1 MTMTY
6 RLRGIELDSGNEGDA
21 GTSIPQ
27 TSSKV
32 GVSTLRRMAPGTARD
47 AGVAEI
53 EAAGDEVVRVEFE
66 NGLVLWTRADD
77 LVQERGRKT
86 LSRDGAEVWE
96 IDVRPR
102 LREGQ
107 GNTRGWLG
115 LGIKVLAFFGVDLKG
130 KTARELGKA
139 LESKVLDG
147 NKPGL
152 YRCPLNTEFSL
163 TLIPDTEVLADN
175 GGPTLVFIHGTGSSC
190 EGSFGKLWERVGAAQ
205 QAARARMYELYGDRV
220 YAWEHRSLTESPIH
234 NALELARR
242 LPANSPVHLVSHSR
256 GGLVGELL
264 CLGQRDRDIDPLQAK
279 TLEELFAADRTMA
292 EQLGLGALDSKA
304 KAERDKAYAEDR
316 GRLAELCELLTQKN
330 FSVDRFVRVACPARG
345 TTLASGRLDRWLSV
359 LDLVSGNGLFGDV
372 ADFLLAVVKERTDPR
387 TLPGLEAMM
396 PGSALTHLLHL
407 SDLQTTSDLTVIA
420 GDTEGDSLWGQLKLL
435 AADWFY
441 GADHDLVVNT
451 GSMYGGIR
459 RSAKAA
465 RFLRDKGSAVNHFNY
480 FQNSRSVGWLVDGL
494 TRSEGSTGGFQPIEE
509 ARHEAPKWREAV
521 RRSRAALAP
530 RPLAVV
536 LPGTMGSALDVWG
549 KEVWIDYWRLLRG
562 GLKRIRIGADGVDA
576 TDLLDDFYGPLLE
589 FLARSHRVE
598 IFPYDWRLSVQ
609 DAATKLTHRLETL
622 LPDAER
628 SGQAVHLVAHS
639 MGGLVVRAML
649 ADEGAGAAV
658 WRRISALPNSRFM
671 MLGTP
676 NHGSFEAM
684 RWLTGH
690 NPTELKLSLLD
701 FTQDTNQVIDIVRR
715 YPGLLELLPFGE
727 GDPDFTRK
735 DLWVQLKEETGAGW
749 EPADAAM
756 LRNAG
761 KTWTLLKTAVPD
773 PTRMIYIAGCQ
784 PATVTDY
791 ELVDSR
797 SDSRARGGKRLD
809 YIATRQGDG
818 TVTWQSGLLPGV
830 RTWYVDDTAHDELC
844 AQQQAFPGY
853 LDLLMSG
860 NTNRLTEAFHAA
872 PRGAA
877 EADRFVMPQQLFT
890 DDLPDELSVRRLGFG
905 PSRPPGELEERPVLP
920 RIRVGITHGNLMYAR
935 HHVLVGH
942 YLGDTIV
949 SAESALDQ
957 RLDHAMSDRMQL
969 GIYPGAPKTH
979 ALFWNQKYGARP
991 SGALVVG
998 LGQVGDLSSGTLEV
1012 CLRKAMLDF
1021 ALQMAQR
1028 ENSGP
1033 DNPQGVCAAALS
1045 CLLVGSGAGGI
1056 TVRDSIEATLR
1067 SAVAANDKLVEAG
1080 LDGKVLIDEIEFL
1093 ELFEDVAITAA
1104 EALEQV
1110 LTDGQVARSVEWPAR
1125 VVEAGEGGY
1134 RRVRFDDAPDWWERL
1149 EIIERPE
1156 RDGLRFIATTDRAR
1170 AEETQSGGQLLLA
1183 DAFIRQATRSPRAN
1197 LDVSKTLFEMLLP
1210 NRMKEWAPKQQD
1222 LVLLLDEVSA
1232 RYPWELLEDRWSQ
1245 SGRPVA
1251 VAGGLVRQL
1260 KTSVYRAVPV
1270 HAADAKAYV
1279 VGNPDLEQW
1288 RTFPDLPGA
1297 RKEAQ
1302 RVAGVLSQRGFLV
1315 EQSID
1320 ERADRVVEGLHR
1332 DSWRILHLAGH
1343 GEHEFELN
1351 GGLEQG
1357 GRRVSGMVIGKD
1369 TFLTPGDVSQMRW
1382 VPELVFVNCCHLG
1395 KTQVAADAGR
1405 PGDYNLLAANL
1416 AVEFVRMGV
1425 KAVVAAGWA
1434 VDDRA
1439 ALAFA
1444 ESFYTHLLDGECF
1457 GDAVRAA
1464 REEVWVQFPDVNTWG
1479 AYQCYGDPSY
1489 RLRSNPKRTAPATP
1503 RPFHTS
1509 AELVVELHNLT
1520 ESIRMESREAGDGD
1534 ETLEM
1539 MRGRIAALIERIPER
1554 QREPWLAR
1562 ADVAMALGFA
1572 WGELG
1577 DYAEGVHWL
1586 ERSMG
1591 ADRGEVSVRA
1601 VEQHANFKVRHVGEQ
1616 WRQLQTRAGSADSK
1630 EVHDAIAAQRQ
1641 VLVDGIDQASAA
1653 LDYLCQRAPTVER
1666 LNLLGSACKR
1676 LAMVHSDQADRAK
1689 ALANMARH
1697 YRRAFELRQRPDP
1710 YAFNNWALARAINS
1724 PGKKPLTA
1732 AERKALRE
1740 ECERMMELLREL
1752 DLQQPNFWTSAGRS
1766 DLELVLLLADSKL
1779 SGKQAEGATGRIISG
1794 YREAFKRGASV
1805 REVASVREHLEFIIE
1820 LNASRSTLL
1829 KVALAEIRKA
1839 L

>member
-6 RLRGIELDSGNEGDA
+6 RLRGIELDGGNEPAA
-21 GTSIPQ
+21 GASVPQ

-32 GVSTLRRMAPGTARD
+32 AVSTLRRIAPGTARD

-53 EAAGDEVVRVEFE
+53 EAAGDEVVRVELE

-77 LVQERGRKT
+77 LVHDRGRKT
-86 LSRDGAEVWE
+86 RSRGGAEVWE
-96 IDVRPR
+96 IDARPQ
-102 LREGQ
+102 LRDGH
-107 GNTRGWLG
+107 GKTRGWLG
-115 LGIKVLAFFGVDLKG
+115 LGIKVLEFFGVDLKG
-130 KTARELGKA
+130 RTARELGKT
-139 LESKVLDG
+139 LESKVLGG

-152 YRCPLNTEFSL
+152 YRCPLDSDFGL
-163 TLIPDTEVLADN
+163 TPVPDTEVLVGNA
-175 GGPTLVFIHGTGSSC
+175 GPTLVFIHGTGSSC
-190 EGSFGKLWERVGAAQ
+190 EGSFGKLWARTGEAQ
-205 QAARARMYELYGDRV
+205 QAARARMHELYGDRV

-242 LPANSPVHLVSHSR
+242 LPAKSPVHLVTHSR

-264 CLGQRDRDIDPLQAK
+264 CLGQRDRGIDPLQAE
-279 TLEELFAADRTMA
+279 TLQNLFGADRTMA
-292 EQLGLGALDSKA
+292 EQLGLGPLDSKA
-304 KAERDKAYAEDR
+304 RAERDKAYEDDR
-316 GRLAELCELLTQKN
+316 GRLTELSELLTQKS

-407 SDLQTTSDLTVIA
+407 PDLQTTADLTVIA

-451 GSMYGGIR
+451 GSMYGGMR
-459 RSAKAA
+459 RPGQAA
-465 RFLRDKGSAVNHFNY
+465 RFRRDKGSGVNHFNY
-480 FQNSRSVGWLVDGL
+480 FQNSRTVGWLVDGL
-494 TRSEGSTGGFQPIEE
+494 TRSEGSTGGFQPIEQ

-536 LPGTMGSALDVWG
+536 LPGTMGSALDVRG
-549 KEVWIDYWRLLRG
+549 KEIWIDYWRLLRG
-562 GLKRIRIGADGVDA
+562 GLKRLRMGADDVDA

-589 FLARSHRVE
+589 FLAHSHRVE

-609 DAATKLTHRLETL
+609 DAAAKLANRLETL

-628 SGQAVHLVAHS
+628 SGQPVHLVAHS

-649 ADEGAGAAV
+649 ADNGAGAAV
-658 WRRISALPNSRFM
+658 WRRISALPNSRIM

-690 NPTELKLSLLD
+690 NPTELKLALLD
-701 FTQDTNQVIDIVRR
+701 FTQNTNQVIDIVRR

-727 GDPDFTRK
+727 DDPDFTRTE
-735 DLWVQLKEETGAGW
+735 LWRQLKDETGAGW
-749 EPADAAM
+749 QPADSAL

-761 KTWTLLKTAVPD
+761 KTWALLKAAAPD
-773 PTRMIYIAGCQ
+773 PGRMLYIAGCQ

-797 SDSRARGGKRLD
+797 SDKGSRGAKSLE
-809 YIATRQGDG
+809 YIATGQGDG

-830 RTWYVDDTAHDELC
+830 RAWYVEDTAHDELC
-844 AQQQAFPGY
+844 SQQQAFPGY
-853 LDLLMSG
+853 LDLLMTG
-860 NTNRLTEAFHAA
+860 NTKRLKEALQAA
-872 PRGAA
+872 PRGAG
-877 EADRFVMPQQLFT
+877 EADRFAMPQQPFT
-890 DDLPDELSVRRLGFG
+890 DDLPDEHSVHRLGFG
-905 PSRPPGELEERPVLP
+905 PSRPPGEREERPVLP
-920 RIRVGITHGNLMYAR
+920 LIRVGIIHGNLMYAR

-942 YLGDTIV
+942 YQGDTIV
-949 SAESALDQ
+949 SAEAALDE

-979 ALFWNQKYGARP
+979 ALFCNQKYGAKP
-991 SGALVVG
+991 TGALVVG
-998 LGQVGDLSSGTLEV
+998 LGQVGELSPGTLEV

-1021 ALQMAQR
+1021 ALQTAQG
-1028 ENSGP
+1028 EISVPG
-1033 DNPQGVCAAALS
+1033 NPQGVCGAALS
-1045 CLLVGSGAGGI
+1045 CLLVGTGAGGI

-1067 SAVAANDKLVEAG
+1067 SAVAANDKLVDAG
-1080 LDGKVLIDEIEFL
+1080 LDSKVLIDEIEFL

-1110 LTDGQVARSVEWPAR
+1110 LTDGRLARTVEWPAR
-1125 VVEAGEGGY
+1125 VIETGEGGY
-1134 RRVRFDDAPDWWERL
+1134 RRVRFGDAPDWWERL
-1149 EIIERPE
+1149 EISERKE
-1156 RDGLRFIATTDRAR
+1156 RDGLRFVATTDRAR

-1183 DAFIRQATRSPRAN
+1183 DAFIRQATRSPRVN
-1197 LDVSKTLFEMLLP
+1197 VDVSKTLFEMLLP

-1260 KTSVYRAVPV
+1260 KTTVYRAVPV

-1302 RVAGVLSQRGFLV
+1302 RVAGVLSQRGFMV

-1343 GEHEFELN
+1343 GEHGFELSP
-1351 GGLEQG
+1351 GLEKA

-1395 KTQVAADAGR
+1395 RTQVADDAR
-1405 PGDYNLLAANL
+1405 
-1416 AVEFVRMGV
+1416 
-1425 KAVVAAGWA
+1425 
-1434 VDDRA
+1434 
-1439 ALAFA
+1439 
-1444 ESFYTHLLDGECF
+1444 
-1457 GDAVRAA
+1457 
-1464 REEVWVQFPDVNTWG
+1464 
-1479 AYQCYGDPSY
+1479 
-1489 RLRSNPKRTAPATP
+1489 
-1503 RPFHTS
+1503 
-1509 AELVVELHNLT
+1509 
-1520 ESIRMESREAGDGD
+1520 
-1534 ETLEM
+1534 
-1539 MRGRIAALIERIPER
+1539 
-1554 QREPWLAR
+1554 LAR
-1562 ADVAMALGFA
+1562 G
-1572 WGELG
+1572 
-1577 DYAEGVHWL
+1577 
-1586 ERSMG
+1586 
-1591 ADRGEVSVRA
+1591 
-1601 VEQHANFKVRHVGEQ
+1601 
-1616 WRQLQTRAGSADSK
+1616 LQPAGS
-1630 EVHDAIAAQRQ
+1630 Q
-1641 VLVDGIDQASAA
+1641 
-1653 LDYLCQRAPTVER
+1653 
-1666 LNLLGSACKR
+1666 
-1676 LAMVHSDQADRAK
+1676 
-1689 ALANMARH
+1689 
-1697 YRRAFELRQRPDP
+1697 
-1710 YAFNNWALARAINS
+1710 
-1724 PGKKPLTA
+1724 
-1732 AERKALRE
+1732 
-1740 ECERMMELLREL
+1740 
-1752 DLQQPNFWTSAGRS
+1752 
-1766 DLELVLLLADSKL
+1766 
-1779 SGKQAEGATGRIISG
+1779 SGG
-1794 YREAFKRGASV
+1794 
-1805 REVASVREHLEFIIE
+1805 
-1820 LNASRSTLL
+1820 
-1829 KVALAEIRKA
+1829 
-1839 L
+1839 